1 MIGVFALPNP
11 NGVVMEEWKPTNP
24 TLLSFAPMEPSDRNS
39 RLLASVITPTKYIQ
53 SLKLNILKRAGGRE
67 EKCSEPQ
74 IMVTPQISRYYA
86 LHCKGQWRVS
96 DQEAL
101 TTRQCPSSLLRTT
114 NGSAEPSAWKKMDV
128 SSDIKAGSLPRTYS
142 VEPGRKKHKEFV

>member
-1 MIGVFALPNP
+1 MQPG
-11 NGVVMEEWKPTNP
+11 
-24 TLLSFAPMEPSDRNS
+24 DRDS
-39 RLLASVITPTKYIQ
+39 RLLASAVIPTKYIQ
-53 SLKLNILKRAGGRE
+53 SLKLNILKRTGGRE
-67 EKCSEPQ
+67 KKCSEPQ

-86 LHCKGQWRVS
+86 LHCKGQGRVS
-96 DQEAL
+96 AQEAL

-128 SSDIKAGSLPRTYS
+128 SSDIKAGSLPRTYA

>member
-1 MIGVFALPNP
+1 MQPG
-11 NGVVMEEWKPTNP
+11 
-24 TLLSFAPMEPSDRNS
+24 DRDS
-39 RLLASVITPTKYIQ
+39 RLLASAVIPTEYIQ
-53 SLKLNILKRAGGRE
+53 SLKLNILKRTGGRE
-67 EKCSEPQ
+67 KKCSEPQ

-86 LHCKGQWRVS
+86 LHCKGQGRVS
-96 DQEAL
+96 AQEAL

-114 NGSAEPSAWKKMDV
+114 NGSAEPSAWKKIMMDV